1 QKLRVATSSQSP
13 SSRGYSVRASDC
25 SPLPLLVTGP
35 ITAAT
40 SACEAHSLIVT
51 TRAFGNPAPL
61 SASPPVPAYPNS
73 AAFSLASG
81 TSHPNPSM
89 VISRHGPRNAPS
101 VPASAADT
109 ATCANSSRSGSCPSR
124 CRAWVIPP
132 RVGTSHA
139 SPQDPPPPQ
148 RPGQPDDDLLRVI
161 LAEQRHRHREVHHDV
176 RRELPARPLR
186 APARGLHRVI
196 DRIPGAPRTPA
207 RPARS
212 SRSEP

>member
-1 QKLRVATSSQSP
+1 
-13 SSRGYSVRASDC
+13 
-25 SPLPLLVTGP
+25 
-35 ITAAT
+35 
-40 SACEAHSLIVT
+40 
-51 TRAFGNPAPL
+51 
-61 SASPPVPAYPNS
+61 PPVPAYPNS

-132 RVGTSHA
+132 PLATS
-139 SPQDPPPPQ
+139 PPPPPHPHPPPAP
-148 RPGQPDDDLLRVI
+148 PGQPDDDLLRVTP
-161 LAEQRHRHREVHHDV
+161 ADPRHRHRKVHHAV

-212 SRSEP
+212 SRSEPRQPP